1 MSIHSVIQPFSHSFI
16 HPFIHSPQ
24 PAALNKRFSQ
34 VYVIEGTYFKHVLLL
49 FLLLLIPFSKA
60 NLLISSSF
68 LFFPYFPF
76 SFSLFTVISFI
87 VVCSFTT
94 RLFAC
99 AINLQL
105 DFLFS
110 YFFLLSPSLSFSY
123 SFLALHT
130 FSAFSPYSSIDSQS
144 FALLAISASSLSFL
158 LRYNGLA
165 FSCRRDLL
173 LVQHQSTTYS

>member
-1 MSIHSVIQPFSHSFI
+1 MSS
-16 HPFIHSPQ
+16 
-24 PAALNKRFSQ
+24 
-34 VYVIEGTYFKHVLLL
+34 
-49 FLLLLIPFSKA
+49 
-60 NLLISSSF
+60 SSSF
-68 LFFPYFPF
+68 FFSYLSQKQTFSYPVLSFSFLFSF
-76 SFSLFTVISFI
+76 SFSLFTVSSFI

-99 AINLQL
+99 AVNLHL